1 MATSGSLTTTAYS
14 SRSLTFS
21 WSEKSQSVADNTTTI
36 SWSIKGSGSASG
48 YYKCQ
53 NITLKL
59 DGKAVFQHKKD
70 SDGQINLYN
79 GTSVASG
86 TYTFTHGSDG
96 KKQFTAYL
104 EAGIY
109 EWAPNCSGTKTFTL
123 DDIPRQATVSSAQNF
138 TDEENPT
145 MTYSN
150 PAGSAVTSLQAC
162 IADTS
167 GAVIIAYRDI
177 SKTGTSYTFNF
188 TDAERTTLR
197 TKCNSANSMNV
208 RFYVKTE
215 IGSNTFRSY
224 TGKTLSIVNAT
235 PTLSATVEDVDTATI
250 ALTGDKTK
258 LIKYFSDAAVKIG
271 AAALK
276 NATISSKSCVHNGNT
291 VTADGTFYDV
301 SNNSFKFS
309 ATDSR
314 GNTVTKTLTPTM
326 INYVKLTCNID
337 DIGVTT
343 DGVMN
348 FSLKGNYFNGSFGAT
363 SNTLTVQYRYKT
375 SGGSYSSWASVT
387 ATKSGNT
394 YTASGSVSGLDYKTK
409 YVFQARAVDKIYDG
423 TYQSRVTTAEKAV
436 SAQPVFDWSEDDF
449 NLNVNGT
456 YTDSTGTYSFAQI
469 GKAMMNATSL
479 SCSVTKGAN
488 YSSASGSAYLVGNTM
503 RIYFTATRSS
513 QIAAGNNDNET
524 ICSFSIDTGG
534 KVIGTYTVYG
544 ICANNNSCFYLGS
557 AAASNGVITFDIM
570 LSSVGIA
577 ATTFTSYFAAPCR
590 IDISKF

>member
-1 MATSGSLTTTAYS
+1 
-14 SRSLTFS
+14 
-21 WSEKSQSVADNTTTI
+21 
-36 SWSIKGSGSASG
+36 
-48 YYKCQ
+48 
-53 NITLKL
+53 
-59 DGKAVFQHKKD
+59 
-70 SDGQINLYN
+70 
-79 GTSVASG
+79 
-86 TYTFTHGSDG
+86 
-96 KKQFTAYL
+96 
-104 EAGIY
+104 
-109 EWAPNCSGTKTFTL
+109 
-123 DDIPRQATVSSAQNF
+123 
-138 TDEENPT
+138 
-145 MTYSN
+145 
-150 PAGSAVTSLQAC
+150 
-162 IADTS
+162 
-167 GAVIIAYRDI
+167 
-177 SKTGTSYTFNF
+177 
-188 TDAERTTLR
+188 
-197 TKCNSANSMNV
+197 MNV

-409 YVFQARAVDKIYDG
+409 YVF
-423 TYQSRVTTAEKAV
+423 
-436 SAQPVFDWSEDDF
+436 
-449 NLNVNGT
+449 
-456 YTDSTGTYSFAQI
+456 
-469 GKAMMNATSL
+469 
-479 SCSVTKGAN
+479 
-488 YSSASGSAYLVGNTM
+488 
-503 RIYFTATRSS
+503 
-513 QIAAGNNDNET
+513 
-524 ICSFSIDTGG
+524 
-534 KVIGTYTVYG
+534 
-544 ICANNNSCFYLGS
+544 
-557 AAASNGVITFDIM
+557 
-570 LSSVGIA
+570 
-577 ATTFTSYFAAPCR
+577 
-590 IDISKF
+590 